1 MPIYDFECA
10 TCGPFAV
17 MRRIA
22 DRDTACHCPACGS
35 EGSRVITAP
44 SLALM
49 GSARRTAHATN
60 ERAAH
65 APRHSGDGPSSRH
78 RPGCSCCSGSKASLP
93 GASGGTGAICGTGAA
108 GGLKR
113 PQGRPWMISH

>member
-10 TCGPFAV
+10 ACGPFAV
-17 MRRIA
+17 MRRMA
-22 DRDTACHCPACGS
+22 DRDTPCHCPDCGG
-35 EGSRVITAP
+35 EGTRVMTAP

-49 GSARRTAHATN
+49 GGASRAAHATN

-78 RPGCSCCSGSKASLP
+78 RPGCSCCAGGKVSLA
-93 GASGGTGAICGTGAA
+93 GASGQTSTAT

-113 PQGRPWMISH
+113 PTGRPWMISH

>member
-10 TCGPFAV
+10 TCGPFTV

-22 DRDTACHCPACGS
+22 DRDTPCHCPDCGS
-35 EGSRVITAP
+35 EGTRVMTAP
-44 SLALM
+44 ALALM
-49 GSARRTAHATN
+49 GNANRAAHATN

-78 RPGCSCCSGSKASLP
+78 RPGCSCCAGGKVSLAGVSAP
-93 GASGGTGAICGTGAA
+93 TSDAT

-113 PQGRPWMISH
+113 PAGRPWMISH